1 MSLIEEYRSD
11 VLELTT
17 EYLDKLIGEIYSIYG
32 FRCMIV
38 VNEYEGEGISN
49 TQLAFSE
56 EDEII
61 LTGVPLQI
69 YTDLMNDSV
78 PVEMDERD
86 RDGICVTFE
95 MLMYNTYGFDWVIS
109 VEEKESRDGVLYT
122 VHVLDSDNLD
132 F

>member
-32 FRCMIV
+32 FRRMFV

-49 TQLAFSE
+49 TQLAFSK
-56 EDEII
+56 EDGII
-61 LTGVPLQI
+61 LSGVPLQI
-69 YTDLMNDSV
+69 YTDLMNDSG

>member
-32 FRCMIV
+32 FRRMFI

-56 EDEII
+56 EDGII

-69 YTDLMNDSV
+69 YTDLMVDSD
-78 PVEMDERD
+78 PVEMDESD

-109 VEEKESRDGVLYT
+109 AEEKESRDGVRYT

>member
-32 FRCMIV
+32 FRRMIV

-109 VEEKESRDGVLYT
+109 VEEKESRDGVRYT